1 MSQFRQLRMF
11 PSDKSLNLDF
21 KEGEVC
27 VDFIEYAALEA
38 AQKEIQRLKYEN
50 EVYVSL
56 TEPRIEQLAAAL
68 KVAEGALKRLS
79 RSGDGI
85 HSDKKASFYDC
96 LPTLQIEFSERK
108 ELAKETLSEIQKI
121 KKGKM

>member
-38 AQKEIQRLKYEN
+38 AQKEI
-50 EVYVSL
+50 
-56 TEPRIEQLAAAL
+56 EQLKAAL
-68 KVAEGALKRLS
+68 KVAEDALGFYAYVAFCGKDDVLGYQEWMTDKGIKALK
-79 RSGDGI
+79 
-85 HSDKKASFYDC
+85 
-96 LPTLQIEFSERK
+96 TLD
-108 ELAKETLSEIQKI
+108 EIQKI
-121 KKGKM
+121 KKGLE

>member
-68 KVAEGALKRLS
+68 KVAEGALMRLS
-79 RSGDGI
+79 QSGDGT
-85 HSDKKASFYDC
+85 HGDKKASFYDC

-108 ELAKETLSEIQKI
+108 ELAKETLAEIQKI
-121 KKGKM
+121 KKGKI